1 MAARA
6 LSTTS
11 TRTPGWPTS
20 IATAIGVAA
29 GAGAAQLGLGYGLGI
44 IAWIPSS
51 SADSEAAWVAS
62 LAWASWIAATSVAAG
77 AICADRLAGS
87 PGPDSTLDGSE
98 APEPGRVTTALWRL
112 AIAMASAIG
121 ALITVALVAVP
132 ARTAE
137 RADNFAPQLVAG
149 GYAAIGVV
157 VGLFVAYGA
166 LSARAVAANVIAT
179 VSWLWALAVAAVIDG
194 VIAGR
199 GLATAQLGVWEFTND
214 GPWFRNLYVPGM
226 LLSLT
231 TALAFGVLA
240 AWPAARRG
248 ENRVGV
254 ALSGAVGPLLVAAAY
269 FLAAPRMV
277 GIRAEQLSAYLL
289 APYAVIAG
297 LAGSVL
303 VSALGPPAGATAPAV
318 RPVPGDHGGLIAG
331 PKQLTS
337 GSQPADQHG
346 PGIHA
351 GDQTAGSTP
360 SGGKGG

>member
-6 LSTTS
+6 LSPTA
-11 TRTPGWPTS
+11 TRNPGWRTS

-44 IAWIPSS
+44 IAWLPA
-51 SADSEAAWVAS
+51 SAGDSESAWVAS

-77 AICADRLAGS
+77 AICADRLAS
-87 PGPDSTLDGSE
+87 SRGPDSTVEGAE
-98 APEPGRVTTALWRL
+98 ASEPGRVTTALWRL
-112 AIAMASAIG
+112 TIAVASAIG

-132 ARTAE
+132 ARTAV
-137 RADNFAPQLVAG
+137 RADTFAPQLVAG

-157 VGLFVAYGA
+157 IGLFVAYGA

-179 VSWLWALAVAAVIDG
+179 VSWLWALAVATVIDG

-199 GLATAQLGVWEFTND
+199 GLATAQLGVWEFTNH

-226 LLSLT
+226 LLSLAA
-231 TALAFGVLA
+231 ALVFGILA

-254 ALSGAVGPLLVAAAY
+254 AISGAVGPLLVAAAY

-303 VSALGPPAGATAPAV
+303 ISALGPPSGAPVPAV
-318 RPVPGDHGGLIAG
+318 RPVPGGHGGLIAG

-337 GSQPADQHG
+337 GDQPTEQDS
-346 PGIHA
+346 A
-351 GDQTAGSTP
+351 GDQSRGQAAESAP
-360 SGGKGG
+360 ASGRSG

>member
-1 MAARA
+1 
-6 LSTTS
+6 
-11 TRTPGWPTS
+11 
-20 IATAIGVAA
+20 
-29 GAGAAQLGLGYGLGI
+29 
-44 IAWIPSS
+44 
-51 SADSEAAWVAS
+51 
-62 LAWASWIAATSVAAG
+62 
-77 AICADRLAGS
+77 
-87 PGPDSTLDGSE
+87 
-98 APEPGRVTTALWRL
+98 LWRL
-112 AIAMASAIG
+112 TIAVASAIG

-132 ARTAE
+132 ARTAP

-149 GYAAIGVV
+149 GYAAIGVII
-157 VGLFVAYGA
+157 GLFVAYGA

-199 GLATAQLGVWEFTND
+199 GLATAQLGVWEFAD
-214 GPWFRNLYVPGM
+214 HGPWFRNLYVPGM

-231 TALAFGVLA
+231 AALAFGILA

-254 ALSGAVGPLLVAAAY
+254 AISGAVGPLLVAAAY

-303 VSALGPPAGATAPAV
+303 ISALGPPTGTNGATVTAV
-318 RPVPGDHGGLIAG
+318 RPVPSDHGGLNAV

-337 GSQPADQHG
+337 GGQPTEHDR
-346 PGIHA
+346 PGGRS
-351 GDQTAGSTP
+351 GDQAVENAPT
-360 SGGKGG
+360 SGRVS